1 MPIRPLA
8 SGAQGAGRSVP
19 RDGALPQR
27 DAVNSGAHCAG
38 PSAGRSIGEGPFRA
52 ALKEYYGL
60 RGWNENG
67 VPTEE
72 KLQELGIDYRL
83 EA

>member
-1 MPIRPLA
+1 
-8 SGAQGAGRSVP
+8 
-19 RDGALPQR
+19 
-27 DAVNSGAHCAG
+27 VNSGAHCAG